1 MSNSEFVNQ
10 YLRMVYACAHK
21 DRQGVIEVSP
31 WSLWWVSKEMVDAHV
46 EAGFIVGEPFSL
58 EGRYDFEKGNI
69 AGRVSELA
77 AVMLKHRLVAPPKE
91 VYTLHRKLSGA
102 FLTCKKLR
110 AYIPCRSH
118 FLNIYYSYSF

>member
-1 MSNSEFVNQ
+1 
-10 YLRMVYACAHK
+10 
-21 DRQGVIEVSP
+21 
-31 WSLWWVSKEMVDAHV
+31 MVDAHV